1 MTQGKSSHGKKKPY
15 SLDWERARVQR
26 WLEIVSDDPLDINLK
41 STIRRMQEFTRRYE
55 RLEAE
60 VPTP

>member
-1 MTQGKSSHGKKKPY
+1 MTQGKSAKGKGKPY
-15 SLDWERARVQR
+15 PLEWERARVKH
-26 WLEIVSDDPLDINLK
+26 WLEIVSEDPLDINLK
-41 STIRRMQEFTRRYE
+41 STQRRMREFAWRYE

>member
-1 MTQGKSSHGKKKPY
+1 VTQGKSGHGKTKPY
-15 SLDWERARVQR
+15 SLDWERVRVQR
-26 WLEIVSDDPLDINLK
+26 WLEIVSDEPLDINLK
-41 STIRRMQEFTRRYE
+41 STQLRMHEFTRRYE

>member
-1 MTQGKSSHGKKKPY
+1 VTQGKSSHGKNRPY
-15 SLDWERARVQR
+15 PLAWERARVQR

>member
-1 MTQGKSSHGKKKPY
+1 MRRGE
-15 SLDWERARVQR
+15 SLRPPDWERARVRR

-55 RLEAE
+55 QLEAE

>member
-1 MTQGKSSHGKKKPY
+1 MTQGKSGHGKNKPY
-15 SLDWERARVQR
+15 SLDWERARVER
-26 WLEIVSDDPLDINLK
+26 WLQIVSDDPLDINLK

>member
-1 MTQGKSSHGKKKPY
+1 MTQGKSARGKNKPY
-15 SLDWERARVQR
+15 SLEWQRARIEC
-26 WLEIVSDDPLDINLK
+26 WLKIVSDDPLDINLK

>member
-1 MTQGKSSHGKKKPY
+1 MTQGKSAQGKSKPY
-15 SLDWERARVQR
+15 SPEWERARVQR

-41 STIRRMQEFTRRYE
+41 STIRRMQEFSRRYE

>member
-1 MTQGKSSHGKKKPY
+1 MTQGKSSQGKKKPY

-26 WLEIVSDDPLDINLK
+26 WLQIVSDDPLDINLK

>member
-1 MTQGKSSHGKKKPY
+1 VTQGRSNRGKNKPY
-15 SLDWERARVQR
+15 PPEWERARFEH
-26 WLEIVSDDPLDINLK
+26 WLEIVGDYPLDINLK
-41 STIRRMQEFTRRYE
+41 STILRMREFTRRYE